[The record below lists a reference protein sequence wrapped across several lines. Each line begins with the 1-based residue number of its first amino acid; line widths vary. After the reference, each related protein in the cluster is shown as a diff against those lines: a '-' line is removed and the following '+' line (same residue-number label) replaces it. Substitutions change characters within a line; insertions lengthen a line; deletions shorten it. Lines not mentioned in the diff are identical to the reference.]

1 MSQIT
6 ILDRNKIIK
15 MRFIEFV
22 RRANY
27 PGVPECS
34 RLLRVLVWVA
44 VLISLFACQYEG
56 ELTLPFALGASI
68 GVTIGMVYSYFAR
81 NKTYGW
87 LKLLLALG
95 AVLAF
100 LLFFHTVSTEQGI
113 VTIGSVEAPLAVLFT
128 LMQVL
133 HSFDVR
139 ARRDLMF
146 SIAGSATLMAV
157 AAAQATG
164 IEFGLIVVVWV
175 FFCGYSLVIS
185 WSNSSYAKLRMLGL
199 PMTAAVMVPAM
210 LVALV
215 LLVILPSPQAEQ
227 SIAFPHSIAHD
238 LHLPTPGMIASG
250 GSNGQLPARSGSP
263 SGKLGIGG
271 YLGFDGP
278 LNLAVRGQLG
288 NTVVMR
294 VRATAPGYWLG
305 GTFDHWNGVSWTN
318 NTSKVIKINGGP
330 EFTIPPP
337 SQGSGLSMSTL
348 STPQPQ
354 CDECFNSSI
363 LPPSQKSRL
372 SAPSNSNSN
381 SNSTLTPTSRSSF
394 SLQSQGPSGGTPDS
408 STEIQTFYIQQ
419 PIPSLIFGAE
429 HRSQVWFNGSS
440 LYIGPGR
447 SIRTGYSMGP
457 GTIYTVVSH
466 SNRATPAELA
476 AVSRLSGGHTTYPK
490 TAKVTIQVNGQS
502 ITGTTNFG
510 LPSKDLAIYTQLPTP
525 ATRYTELDRLTHSI
539 VRGATSVYS
548 EVKDLENWM
557 AHHVKY
563 TTDIP
568 PLLPGQDAVNQF
580 IFHTRTGYCEQ
591 ISTSLAVMLRLL
603 GVPAREAVGYVPGSY
618 NPITDLYDVQA
629 KDAHA
634 WVQVWFPG
642 FGWQSFDPTAHVPLA
657 NPSPGS
663 VIIHTIG
670 KYMEGT
676 VVDAGHVVV
685 NPLVWIPFLAIAIS
699 LVMVGFKRR
708 RQTAPALRALYRV
721 ERKGARVGIR
731 RYPYESLREYANRL
745 AGHMP
750 SDDLEAQL
758 IGRLD
763 QGVVYPNEQGKMDK
777 EGYVGAQGRRRT
789 MTGSRHKVMATD
801 CNVKSG
807 EQQARD
813 VYPLSILE
821 RFCHIIEE
829 DQYGGT
835 QLTPQSAKE
844 LDDLSRY
851 LARSIK

>member
-6 ILDRNKIIK
+6 ILDCNKIVL

-22 RRANY
+22 KRANY
-27 PGVPECS
+27 PGVPEYS
-34 RLLRVLVWVA
+34 VMLRISVWAA
-44 VLISLFACQYEG
+44 VLTSLFACQYEG
-56 ELTLPFALGASI
+56 ELTLPFALGASTGI
-68 GVTIGMVYSYFAR
+68 TVGMAYSYFAR

-164 IEFGLIVVVWV
+164 TDFGLIVIVWV
-175 FFCGYSLVIS
+175 FFCGYSLVTS
-185 WSNSSYAKLRMLGL
+185 WSNGSYAKLRMLGL
-199 PMTAAVMVPAM
+199 PMTAAVMVAAM
-210 LVALV
+210 LVALI
-215 LLVILPSPQAEQ
+215 LLAILPSPQAEQ

-238 LHLPTPGMIASG
+238 LHLPTPSMIASG
-250 GSNGQLPARSGSP
+250 GSNGQLPARSGNP
-263 SGKLGIGG
+263 SGKLGVGG

-288 NTVVMR
+288 DTVVMR

-318 NTSKVIKINGGP
+318 DTSKVTKITGGP

-337 SQGSGLSMSTL
+337 SQGSGLSIPTL

-354 CDECFNSSI
+354 CNECFNPSV
-363 LPPSQKSRL
+363 LPPSQQSGL
-372 SAPSNSNSN
+372 SAPSS
-381 SNSTLTPTSRSSF
+381 STSTPTFRSSF
-394 SLQSQGPSGGTPDS
+394 SLQSQGSGGGTPDS

-440 LYIGPGR
+440 LYVGPGR

-476 AVSRLSGGHTTYPK
+476 TVSRLSGGHTTYPK

-502 ITGTTNFG
+502 ITGITNFG
-510 LPSKDLAIYTQLPTP
+510 LPSKDLATYTQLPTP
-525 ATRYTELDRLTHSI
+525 DTRYTELDKLTHSI
-539 VRGATSVYS
+539 VRGATSVYG

-563 TTDIP
+563 TTNIP

-618 NPITDLYDVQA
+618 NPITDLYEVQA

-663 VIIHTIG
+663 VIIHSIG
-670 KYMEGT
+670 KYMEGA
-676 VVDAGHVVV
+676 VVDSGHVVAD
-685 NPLVWIPFLAIAIS
+685 PLVWIPFLAIAIS

-731 RYPYESLREYANRL
+731 RYPYESLREYASRL
-745 AGHMP
+745 ADHMP
-750 SDDLEAQL
+750 SDDLETQR
-758 IGRLD
+758 IGSLD
-763 QGVVYPNEQGKMDK
+763 QGVVHPGEQDK
-777 EGYVGAQGRRRT
+777 AEEERQAGAPARRRQR
-789 MTGSRHKVMATD
+789 SHA
-801 CNVKSG
+801 KSG
-807 EQQARD
+807 GRCARD
-813 VYPLSILE
+813 VYPLSLLE
-821 RFCHIIEE
+821 RFCRIIEE
-829 DQYGGT
+829 DQYGSA
-835 QLTPQSAKE
+835 QLTVQSAKE
-844 LDDLSRY
+844 LDDLSRH
-851 LARSIK
+851 LVRSIK